1 MVNPLIQELADKV
14 ESFCSRWYQN
24 APVNSLLVLVGGYGC
39 GKTHTAKAVA
49 RFCRISSLSAF
60 ETKAWGNAQVPR
72 TTFMPWPEIANEIA
86 ESKNEWLTDAIDCEL
101 LVLDD
106 VGAENDP
113 WKRCADK
120 LCQILSRR
128 EKKFT
133 ILTTNIKPESW
144 PAQFDGRITD
154 RLLRNS
160 VVVDLSSTESYA
172 MRGFEQ
178 DNSAPKTIGQIL
190 AGTGLTGGEPPN
202 AKLTDHRRP

>member
-1 MVNPLIQELADKV
+1 
-14 ESFCSRWYQN
+14 
-24 APVNSLLVLVGGYGC
+24 
-39 GKTHTAKAVA
+39 
-49 RFCRISSLSAF
+49 
-60 ETKAWGNAQVPR
+60 
-72 TTFMPWPEIANEIA
+72 MPWPEIANEIA

-172 MRGFEQ
+172 MRGAQ
-178 DNSAPKTIGQIL
+178 RIAATPGTIL
-190 AGTGLTGGEPPN
+190 L
-202 AKLTDHRRP
+202 